1 MGVQWIWRAFC
12 SGLDSYDE
20 REKRKNFSF
29 HKMWDMSKVAKGRNG
44 ALISSLES
52 SERKDSL
59 SQTPP
64 AAVGLV
70 KLVN

>member
-1 MGVQWIWRAFC
+1 
-12 SGLDSYDE
+12 
-20 REKRKNFSF
+20 
-29 HKMWDMSKVAKGRNG
+29 MWDMSKVAKGRNG

-59 SQTPP
+59 NQTPP